1 MHEFLPRPMFVPRE
15 LYNKMGDLI
24 ERLDDFRDV
33 IDDARHAE
41 NYRDFDALMENA
53 YIRAR
58 GMCSNLCL
66 NLDEFREA
74 GNELH
79 YGEEKTE
86 KRSGM
91 LCN

>member
-1 MHEFLPRPMFVPRE
+1 MHEFLPPKRFTSRE
-15 LYNKMGDLI
+15 LYNKIGDFL

-33 IDDARHAE
+33 IEDARHAE

-66 NLDEFREA
+66 NLDELREA
-74 GNELH
+74 GKDLH
-79 YGEEKTE
+79 YNEEKT
-86 KRSGM
+86 KKCSGM